1 MMSFDSGKLLR
12 GRSVRCIIHSTAAR
26 MPLAVEQVSIQS
38 DESQE
43 NDALSRLEA
52 DSYYIIQFLPA
63 LTNCCA
69 PLLRRTPVLA
79 AT

>member
-1 MMSFDSGKLLR
+1 
-12 GRSVRCIIHSTAAR
+12 

-52 DSYYIIQFLPA
+52 DSYYIIQFL
-63 LTNCCA
+63 
-69 PLLRRTPVLA
+69 RRSRIA
-79 AT
+79 ARRC